1 MKYLLDINVLLAAIW
16 ANHPQ
21 YAAADAW
28 LKGKLVAVCPISELG
43 FLRISTNKKAI
54 AAPMEDAR
62 KALEKFLGETK
73 ATRLADDLPAL
84 ESHPVTS
91 EQVTDQYLAALAERH
106 GYKLATL
113 DVGIKHAAV
122 ELVRPAETD
131 PGKTSRR

>member
-1 MKYLLDINVLLAAIW
+1 MKYLLDVNVLLAAVW

-28 LKGKLVAVCPISELG
+28 LSGKSVAVCPISELG

-62 KALEKFLGETK
+62 KALEKFLSETN
-73 ATRLADDLPAL
+73 ATRIADDLPGL
-84 ESHPVTS
+84 ESRAEKS
-91 EQVTDQYLAALAERH
+91 EQVTDQYLAVLADRH

-113 DVGIKHAAV
+113 DGGIKHAAI
-122 ELVRPAETD
+122 ELIERRGAE
-131 PGKTSRR
+131 GGAS